1 MKDGNQAGI
10 LLSQPAWKEPMHG
23 NLSALLADT
32 LLVLL
37 GLFGVAQCT
46 VSAFSI
52 PVKPIFLSI
61 CIALF
66 AFLFLAI
73 FSLKRWRMPIL
84 LILSAA
90 YCVTAYL
97 LRTYFLQG
105 FLHQSSSLYNQR
117 QLPL

>member
-37 GLFGVAQCT
+37 GLFGVAHLYRPVCLPVSRNLFFKT
-46 VSAFSI
+46 VADAH
-52 PVKPIFLSI
+52 PIDLI
-61 CIALF
+61 CRLLRNRLPAAHILF
-66 AFLFLAI
+66 AGV
-73 FSLKRWRMPIL
+73 
-84 LILSAA
+84 
-90 YCVTAYL
+90 CD
-97 LRTYFLQG
+97 
-105 FLHQSSSLYNQR
+105 LHQSSSLYNQR

>member
-73 FSLKRWRMPIL
+73 FSLKRWPID
-84 LILSAA
+84 LI
-90 YCVTAYL
+90 CRL
-97 LRTYFLQG
+97 LRNRLPAAHILFAG
-105 FLHQSSSLYNQR
+105 VCDLHQSSSLYNQR